1 MGLGGGDG
9 LTFFQYGGTRV
20 ALTMLSVG
28 RIFSIIPGYHVS
40 YIIIPGYTVSYGY
53 IQYSIYCTGM
63 IQVNKSNSRTF
74 FTFFN
79 TQTHSKKNKK

>member
-40 YIIIPGYTVSYGY
+40 YIIIIIPGYTVSYGY
-53 IQYSIYCTGM
+53 IQYSILYGYDTSQ
-63 IQVNKSNSRTF
+63 QVQQQNIFYIFQHTD
-74 FTFFN
+74 
-79 TQTHSKKNKK
+79 TQQKK